1 MKDTLTIL
9 HASDLQC
16 GRPYVPRAAEAL
28 VRLARSVAPNVVV
41 ISGDLTQR
49 AKAREF
55 RAAADLMRR
64 LPSVPTVVTPGNH
77 DVPVYRVL
85 ERAFAPYR
93 RWRAGISPDLD
104 TVTRVDGA
112 TFVALNS
119 TAPWRAVVGGR
130 IDAWQIDWA
139 REAFAR
145 CERGEVRALV
155 IHHHFVST
163 PDGTGGRPL
172 PRAAELVRAFESM
185 EVDFVRGGHVHRIHV
200 RSSRE
205 LVGGPDEGVPLVACG
220 TTTSRRGRGPEEGA
234 NSLNVLHVSPRG
246 LEIQPHLLHAG
257 AEEFVPVA
265 PMVLALRRA
274 AELTRGAREP

>member
-1 MKDTLTIL
+1 MALRKIVALAGGVGGAKLAHGLTKIL
-9 HASDLQC
+9 
-16 GRPYVPRAAEAL
+16 
-28 VRLARSVAPNVVV
+28 APDELTV
-41 ISGDLTQR
+41 IVNIGDDFEHYGL
-49 AKAREF
+49 
-55 RAAADLMRR
+55 
-64 LPSVPTVVTPGNH
+64 H
-77 DVPVYRVL
+77 
-85 ERAFAPYR
+85 
-93 RWRAGISPDLD
+93 ISPDLD

-130 IDAWQIDWA
+130 IDDWQIDWA

-172 PRAAELVRAFESM
+172 PGAAELVRAFESM
-185 EVDFVRGGHVHRIHV
+185 EVDFVLGGHVHSTHV
-200 RSSRE
+200 RSSRD

-246 LEIQPHLLHAG
+246 LEIQPHLLAAG
-257 AEEFVPVA
+257 AREFVPVD
-265 PMVLALRRA
+265 PMVLALGRA
-274 AELTRGAREP
+274 TELARGGRER